1 MGVGR
6 PPCPGM
12 RMRARP
18 GETGAGGA
26 DVDDRPLAA
35 AAQQRQGMLAEQ
47 EGAGQVGVQPAL
59 PVGQFEFLQGPG
71 MRVADAGVAD
81 QGIEAAMPFLCAL
94 DNLAQARLV
103 ADIQRH
109 GPGRGAQARGGLFA
123 FGAIEVGQ
131 HHLPAVLHQAL
142 GDTEAD
148 PPRGA
153 GDERDPR
160 VALMGCVLSR
170 GKSPVSLAAPRME
183 RYAWRRGS
191 CGFGLVREHVHD
203 QADHR
208 FLVLGVGFRHQQGQ
222 SCEAHIVDHGLA
234 GWADEA
240 LIAMQEVEAAL
251 RLLPSETGCS

>member
-1 MGVGR
+1 
-6 PPCPGM
+6 
-12 RMRARP
+12 
-18 GETGAGGA
+18 
-26 DVDDRPLAA
+26 
-35 AAQQRQGMLAEQ
+35 
-47 EGAGQVGVQPAL
+47 
-59 PVGQFEFLQGPG
+59 
-71 MRVADAGVAD
+71 
-81 QGIEAAMPFLCAL
+81 MPFLCAL

-170 GKSPVSLAAPRME
+170 GKSPVSLAAHGWSATRGDVGHAGSVSCASMFMI
-183 RYAWRRGS
+183 RRIIVSLFSGS
-191 CGFGLVREHVHD
+191 DSATSRVRAARPTSLITGSPAGLMR
-203 QADHR
+203 R
-208 FLVLGVGFRHQQGQ
+208 
-222 SCEAHIVDHGLA
+222 
-234 GWADEA
+234 
-240 LIAMQEVEAAL
+240 
-251 RLLPSETGCS
+251 